1 MLELLGIVNQGQ
13 INCQTLSPTEFILP
27 VKFEPK
33 NSPELSLKLKN
44 NSSVVAS
51 EIPESTTQKIP
62 ANHEHFNYSG
72 RIDWEDPQAP
82 AFGFPGTVVEFKF
95 TGTSLKLELS
105 EDNWNRGNYLDVYLD
120 NDPNPITIELKPRNK
135 QPMIYDIAEGLDN
148 QVHNVVLVKRTDY
161 IMGEFNFHGIVI
173 DGQLLPPAPDSK
185 RKIEVYGDSI
195 TAGAVVEY
203 EVPGVQDPQGRNDS
217 MSNAYYSYASILARD
232 YDAELSLVAQSGAS
246 LMNGFGY
253 WHNGTGAESFYDK
266 SQPLI
271 DAPLWNFDN
280 YIPDLVIIALGQNDS
295 STIHI
300 GRNVS
305 AQNWKNH
312 YKQLIT
318 NLRAK
323 YPNSYF
329 IGMFP
334 NMYHDKG
341 WDNYI
346 IEAIAEYRRENNDNR
361 VFSLIHEQVT
371 PGHPRISEQQQM
383 ADTLKEFIDGTLTDN
398 GFNWDVAN

>member
-13 INCQTLSPTEFILP
+13 INCQTLIPTEFILP

-33 NSPELSLKLKN
+33 NSPELSLKPKN
-44 NSSVVAS
+44 NSGVVAS

-120 NDPNPITIELKPRNK
+120 NDPNPITIELKPRNR

-295 STIHI
+295 GTIRI

-323 YPNSYF
+323 YPDSYF

-334 NMYHDKG
+334 NMYHDRA

-346 IEAIAEYRRENNDNR
+346 IEAIAEYRSENNDNR